1 VQQRSQTL
9 SSTCNSGKR
18 YFDSKLDDDHSA
30 FMDAAF
36 DRHNRSKRARI
47 EATNSM
53 ATDVQS
59 EYRHMQ
65 ESIAS
70 TSKNLEGFAG
80 RVSSEVGHLEI
91 TYTDRNLIDVFLLQT
106 AGLANVTTTYQK
118 AASTD
123 ISSIQQATRSLADQG
138 TKEDAPTGLTP
149 RKRVWQYVDHWELT
163 QSRDV
168 VLKTWRQRGATK
180 AGSDAFMDENL
191 PFLMD
196 ENLPV
201 QSENTEDEEDE
212 EDVKAMMVDAVV
224 SSLEQR
230 QLDEPDILA
239 TESLVA
245 VSLASS
251 PLSPSVPLPV
261 AQPPIKKTSIATKS
275 GLPTRGALTDR
286 PTNIIAHPASRRVR

>member
-1 VQQRSQTL
+1 
-9 SSTCNSGKR
+9 
-18 YFDSKLDDDHSA
+18 
-30 FMDAAF
+30 
-36 DRHNRSKRARI
+36 
-47 EATNSM
+47 M

-65 ESIAS
+65 ESITS

-80 RVSSEVGHLEI
+80 RVTSEVGYFEI
-91 TYTDRNLIDVFLLQT
+91 TYTDRNLIGVFLLQT
-106 AGLANVTTTYQK
+106 ASLANVTTAYHK

-123 ISSIQQATRSLADQG
+123 ISSIQQSTRSLAEQG

-163 QSRDV
+163 QSRDM

-180 AGSDAFMDENL
+180 ASSDVFMDENL

-201 QSENTEDEEDE
+201 QSENTGDEEDE

-224 SSLEQR
+224 SSPEQQQLEE
-230 QLDEPDILA
+230 LGTLA

-245 VSLASS
+245 VASS
-251 PLSPSVPLPV
+251 PSLTSLSLPV
-261 AQPPIKKTSIATKS
+261 TQPPSKKMSIAMKS

-286 PTNIIAHPASRRVR
+286 PTNTNIIANPASRRAR